1 MNGLSKIILLSC
13 VVFATSKN
21 VNKRKS
27 SFKISTFKTKSPLIG
42 TAVMKKPVKKKPVMK
57 KPVKKKPNYLARFMT
72 PKLIEYSKNFNDHS
86 NCLEWTC
93 KEWCAFYD
101 PSFKEAY
108 IKAGCV
114 DDGDYCIC

>member
-13 VVFATSKN
+13 VVFATSKD
-21 VNKRKS
+21 VNKRTP

-42 TAVMKKPVKKKPVMK
+42 NEVM
-57 KPVKKKPNYLARFMT
+57 KKPNYLNYMARFMT

>member
-1 MNGLSKIILLSC
+1 MNSLSKIILLSC

-42 TAVMKKPVKKKPVMK
+42 TAVMKKP
-57 KPVKKKPNYLARFMT
+57 NYLNYMARFMT

>member
-1 MNGLSKIILLSC
+1 MNSLSKIILLSC

-42 TAVMKKPVKKKPVMK
+42 TAVMKKPVKKKPV
-57 KPVKKKPNYLARFMT
+57 KKKPNYLTRFMT